1 LILLLKD
8 LTDPGAGRF
17 PQKTLSIPAGQ
28 QLVLSC
34 MAQCRND
41 TGLQPSFRNQHIA
54 MQTVDHIREQTP
66 ITQWAWLNSRSTT
79 TAPIVFVNDTRH
91 SP

>member
-1 LILLLKD
+1 MILLLKD

-54 MQTVDHIREQTP
+54 MQTVDHIREQTF
-66 ITQWAWLNSRSTT
+66 ITQLGLVELAFDHNGPHR
-79 TAPIVFVNDTRH
+79 IRQ
-91 SP
+91 